1 MLMRFEAVSYRYP
14 GHPQPVLE
22 GLSLRLEAGGRYA
35 LIGQNGCGKT
45 TLLRLANGLYRP
57 CAGAVYWQNQ
67 PLAYDQ
73 PALYR
78 LRQEV
83 ALVFQNPDEQLVGG
97 TVEED
102 LSYGL
107 CNLGLPPGEIQHRVE
122 ATLRAFNLEEV
133 ADFPVNYLS
142 LGQKRRLAIADSFIL
157 EPTLLLLDEPTA
169 YLDPGQTRRLREL
182 LEQIHQAGTTLLLA
196 THDLPFA
203 QKWADWVI
211 VMHRG
216 RVAQADSPDAI
227 FQDRRR
233 LRELGLD

>member
-1 MLMRFEAVSYRYP
+1 MRFEGVSYRY
-14 GHPQPVLE
+14 GRHPRLALE
-22 GLSLRLEAGGRYA
+22 GLSLNLEAGGRYA
-35 LIGQNGCGKT
+35 LIGPNGCGKT

-57 CAGAVYWQNQ
+57 CSGAVYWQNQ

-73 PALYR
+73 SALYR

-97 TVEED
+97 TVAED

-107 CNLGLPPGEIQHRVE
+107 CNLGLPPAEIQRRVE
-122 ATLRAFNLEEV
+122 ETLRAFDLTDL

-142 LGQKRRLAIADSFIL
+142 LGQKRRLAIADSVIL

-169 YLDPGQTRRLREL
+169 FLDPGQTRRLREL
-182 LEQIHQAGTTLLLA
+182 LGQIHQAGTTLLIA
-196 THDLPFA
+196 THDLPFVGN
-203 QKWADWVI
+203 WADWVI
-211 VMHRG
+211 VMAQG
-216 RVAQADSPDAI
+216 RVVLADSPEAI

>member
-1 MLMRFEAVSYRYP
+1 MRFEEVSYRY
-14 GHPQPVLE
+14 GRHPRLALE
-22 GLSLRLEAGGRYA
+22 RLSLNLEAGGRYA
-35 LIGQNGCGKT
+35 LIGPNGCGKT

-57 CAGAVYWQNQ
+57 GAGTVYWRNQ
-67 PLAYDQ
+67 PLGYDQ
-73 PALYR
+73 NALYR

-107 CNLGLPPGEIQHRVE
+107 CNLGLPPAEIQRRVE
-122 ATLRAFNLEEV
+122 ETLRAFDLTDL

-142 LGQKRRLAIADSFIL
+142 LGQKRRLAIADSVIL

-169 YLDPGQTRRLREL
+169 FLDPGQTRRLREL
-182 LEQIHQAGTTLLLA
+182 LGQIHQAGTTLLIA
-196 THDLPFA
+196 THDLPFVGN
-203 QKWADWVI
+203 WADWVI
-211 VMHRG
+211 VMAQG
-216 RVAQADSPDAI
+216 RVVLADSPDAI